1 MRWEEWLLG
10 KKITELRKKYNLT
23 QESLAEKIGVT
34 RQTLSNWESNI
45 TSPDLNQAS
54 LLCKELK
61 ININDLIDNNLDV
74 NVKDN
79 SNSILKKLINKE
91 VILNFDYDN
100 YYDMD
105 IEYQGKVKVLSID
118 DEFIKVEVKKGKQTI
133 TKLIDMNLV
142 NSIKVIEEEK

>member
-1 MRWEEWLLG
+1 MIIG

-79 SNSILKKLINKE
+79 SNSILKKLISKE

-100 YYDMD
+100 YYDID

-142 NSIKVIEEEK
+142 NSIKVIEEEKQWNM

>member
-1 MRWEEWLLG
+1 MVIG
-10 KKITELRKKYNLT
+10 TKITELRKKYNYT
-23 QESLAEKIGVT
+23 QEKLAEKIGVT

-54 LLCKELK
+54 LLCEELK
-61 ININDLIDNNLDV
+61 ISLNDLVDNKLEV
-74 NVKDN
+74 EVKDN
-79 SNSILKKLINKE
+79 SKSILNKLVDKD

-105 IEYQGKVKVLSID
+105 IEYQGKVKVLSVD

-133 TKLIDMNLV
+133 IKLIDMNLI
-142 NSIKVIEEEK
+142 NSIKLIEEDK

>member
-1 MRWEEWLLG
+1 MVIGE
-10 KKITELRKKYNLT
+10 KITELRKKYNYT

-61 ININDLIDNNLDV
+61 ININDLLDNELELD
-74 NVKDN
+74 VKDN
-79 SNSILKKLINKE
+79 SNNILNKLVGKK
-91 VILNFDYDN
+91 VILNFDYEN

-118 DEFIKVEVKKGKQTI
+118 DEFIKVEVTKGK
-133 TKLIDMNLV
+133 
-142 NSIKVIEEEK
+142 

>member
-1 MRWEEWLLG
+1 MVIGE
-10 KKITELRKKYNLT
+10 KITELRKKYNYT

-61 ININDLIDNNLDV
+61 ININDLLDNELELD
-74 NVKDN
+74 VKDN
-79 SNSILKKLINKE
+79 SNNILNKLVGNN

-118 DEFIKVEVKKGKQTI
+118 DEFIKVEVTKGKQKI
-133 TKLIDMNLV
+133 NKLIDMNLV
-142 NSIKVIEEEK
+142 SSIKVIEEDE

>member
-1 MRWEEWLLG
+1 MVIGE
-10 KKITELRKKYNLT
+10 KITELRKKYNYT

-61 ININDLIDNNLDV
+61 ININDLLDNDLELD
-74 NVKDN
+74 VKDN
-79 SNSILKKLINKE
+79 SNSILNKLIGNK

-105 IEYQGKVKVLSID
+105 IEYQGRVKVLSID
-118 DEFIKVEVKKGKQTI
+118 EEFIKVEVTKGKQKI
-133 TKLIDMNLV
+133 NKLIDMNLV
-142 NSIKVIEEEK
+142 SSIKVIEEDE

>member
-1 MRWEEWLLG
+1 MVIGE
-10 KKITELRKKYNLT
+10 KITELRKKYNYT

-61 ININDLIDNNLDV
+61 ININDLLDNELELD
-74 NVKDN
+74 VKDN
-79 SNSILKKLINKE
+79 SNNILNKLVGNK

-118 DEFIKVEVKKGKQTI
+118 DEFIKVEVTKGKQKI
-133 TKLIDMNLV
+133 NKLIDMNLV
-142 NSIKVIEEEK
+142 SSIKVIEEDE

>member
-1 MRWEEWLLG
+1 MVIGE
-10 KKITELRKKYNLT
+10 KITELRKKYNYT

-61 ININDLIDNNLDV
+61 INISDLLDNKLELD
-74 NVKDN
+74 VKDN
-79 SNSILKKLINKE
+79 SNSILNKLVGKK
-91 VILNFDYDN
+91 VILNFDYEN

-118 DEFIKVEVKKGKQTI
+118 DEFIKVEVKKGKEI
-133 TKLIDMNLV
+133 INKLIDMNLV
-142 NSIKVIEEEK
+142 KSIKVIEEDE

>member
-1 MRWEEWLLG
+1 MIIG
-10 KKITELRKKYNLT
+10 KKKTELRKKYNLT

-54 LLCKELK
+54 LLCKELN
-61 ININDLIDNNLDV
+61 ININDLIDNNLEV

-79 SNSILKKLINKE
+79 SNSILKKLISKE

-100 YYDMD
+100 YYDID

-118 DEFIKVEVKKGKQTI
+118 DEFIKVEVKKEKQTI

-142 NSIKVIEEEK
+142 NSIKVIKEEKQWNM

>member
-1 MRWEEWLLG
+1 MVIGE
-10 KKITELRKKYNLT
+10 KITELRKKYNYT
-23 QESLAEKIGVT
+23 QENLAEKIGVT

-61 ININDLIDNNLDV
+61 ININDLLDNELELD
-74 NVKDN
+74 VKDN
-79 SNSILKKLINKE
+79 SNNILNKLVGKK
-91 VILNFDYDN
+91 VILNFDYEN

-118 DEFIKVEVKKGKQTI
+118 DEFIKVEVTKGKQKI
-133 TKLIDMNLV
+133 NKLIDMNLV
-142 NSIKVIEEEK
+142 SCIKIIEGDK

>member
-1 MRWEEWLLG
+1 MIIG
-10 KKITELRKKYNLT
+10 KKKTELRKKYNLT

-54 LLCKELK
+54 LLCKELN
-61 ININDLIDNNLDV
+61 ININDLIDNNLEV

-79 SNSILKKLINKE
+79 SNSILKKLISKE

-100 YYDMD
+100 YYDID
-105 IEYQGKVKVLSID
+105 IEYQGKVKVLSVD
-118 DEFIKVEVKKGKQTI
+118 DEFIKVEVKKEKQTI

>member
-1 MRWEEWLLG
+1 MIIG

-54 LLCKELK
+54 LLCKELN
-61 ININDLIDNNLDV
+61 ININDLIDNNLEV

-79 SNSILKKLINKE
+79 SNSILKKLISKE

-100 YYDMD
+100 YYDID

-118 DEFIKVEVKKGKQTI
+118 DEFIKVEVKKEKQTI

>member
-1 MRWEEWLLG
+1 MIIG

-45 TSPDLNQAS
+45 TSPDLNEAS

-61 ININDLIDNNLDV
+61 ININDLIDNNLEV

-79 SNSILKKLINKE
+79 SNSILKKLISKE

-100 YYDMD
+100 YYDID

>member
-1 MRWEEWLLG
+1 MVIGE
-10 KKITELRKKYNLT
+10 KITELRKKYNYT
-23 QESLAEKIGVT
+23 QENLAERIGVT

-61 ININDLIDNNLDV
+61 ISINDLLDNELELD
-74 NVKDN
+74 VKDN
-79 SNSILKKLINKE
+79 SNNILNKLVGNK
-91 VILNFDYDN
+91 VILNFDYNN

-118 DEFIKVEVKKGKQTI
+118 DEFIKVEVTKGKQKI
-133 TKLIDMNLV
+133 NKLIDMNLV
-142 NSIKVIEEEK
+142 RSIKVIEEDK

>member
-1 MRWEEWLLG
+1 MVIGE
-10 KKITELRKKYNLT
+10 KITELRKKYNYT
-23 QESLAEKIGVT
+23 QENLAERIGVT

-61 ININDLIDNNLDV
+61 ININDLLDNELELD
-74 NVKDN
+74 VKDN
-79 SNSILKKLINKE
+79 SNNILNKLVGNK
-91 VILNFDYDN
+91 VILNFDYNN

-118 DEFIKVEVKKGKQTI
+118 DEFIKVEVTKGKQKI
-133 TKLIDMNLV
+133 NKLIDMNLV
-142 NSIKVIEEEK
+142 SSIKVIEEDK

>member
-1 MRWEEWLLG
+1 MIIG
-10 KKITELRKKYNLT
+10 KKKTELRKKYNLT

-61 ININDLIDNNLDV
+61 ININDLIDNNLEV

-79 SNSILKKLINKE
+79 SNSILNKLINKE

-105 IEYQGKVKVLSID
+105 IEYQGKVKVLSVD
-118 DEFIKVEVKKGKQTI
+118 DEFIKVEVKKEKQTI

-142 NSIKVIEEEK
+142 NSIKVIEEDK

>member
-1 MRWEEWLLG
+1 M
-10 KKITELRKKYNLT
+10 
-23 QESLAEKIGVT
+23 
-34 RQTLSNWESNI
+34 
-45 TSPDLNQAS
+45 
-54 LLCKELK
+54 LCKELK

-79 SNSILKKLINKE
+79 SNSILKKLISKE

-100 YYDMD
+100 YYDID
-105 IEYQGKVKVLSID
+105 IKYQGKVKVLSID

-142 NSIKVIEEEK
+142 NSIKVIEEEKQWNM

>member
-1 MRWEEWLLG
+1 MVIGE
-10 KKITELRKKYNLT
+10 KITELRKKYNYT
-23 QESLAEKIGVT
+23 QENLAEKIGVT

-61 ININDLIDNNLDV
+61 ININDLLDNELELD
-74 NVKDN
+74 VKDN
-79 SNSILKKLINKE
+79 SNNILNKLVGKK

-105 IEYQGKVKVLSID
+105 IEYQGKVKVLAID
-118 DEFIKVEVKKGKQTI
+118 DEFIKVEVTKGKQKI
-133 TKLIDMNLV
+133 NKLIDMNLV
-142 NSIKVIEEEK
+142 SSIKVIEEDK

>member
-1 MRWEEWLLG
+1 MVIGE
-10 KKITELRKKYNLT
+10 KITELRKKYNYT
-23 QESLAEKIGVT
+23 QENLAERIGVT

-61 ININDLIDNNLDV
+61 ININDLIDNDLELD
-74 NVKDN
+74 VKDN
-79 SNSILKKLINKE
+79 SNSILNKLVGNK

-105 IEYQGKVKVLSID
+105 ISYQGKVKVLSID
-118 DEFIKVEVKKGKQTI
+118 DEFIKVEVTKGKQKI
-133 TKLIDMNLV
+133 SKLIDMNLV
-142 NSIKVIEEEK
+142 NSIKVIEEDK

>member
-1 MRWEEWLLG
+1 MVIGE
-10 KKITELRKKYNLT
+10 KITELRKKYNYT
-23 QESLAEKIGVT
+23 QENLAEKIGVT

-61 ININDLIDNNLDV
+61 ININDLLDNELELD
-74 NVKDN
+74 VKDN
-79 SNSILKKLINKE
+79 SNNILNKLVGKK

-105 IEYQGKVKVLSID
+105 IEYQGKVKVLAID
-118 DEFIKVEVKKGKQTI
+118 DEFIKVEVIKGKQKI
-133 TKLIDMNLV
+133 NKLIDMNLV
-142 NSIKVIEEEK
+142 SSIKIIEGDK

>member
-1 MRWEEWLLG
+1 MVIGE
-10 KKITELRKKYNLT
+10 KITELRKKYNYT
-23 QESLAEKIGVT
+23 QENLAERIGVT

-61 ININDLIDNNLDV
+61 ININDLLDNELELD
-74 NVKDN
+74 VKDN
-79 SNSILKKLINKE
+79 SNNILNKLVGNK
-91 VILNFDYDN
+91 VILNFDYNN

-118 DEFIKVEVKKGKQTI
+118 DEFIKVEVTKGKQKI
-133 TKLIDMNLV
+133 SKLIDMNLV
-142 NSIKVIEEEK
+142 NSIKVIEEDK